1 MDHVS
6 GVSSDT
12 SRHPRGLKR
21 TVSPIRLGNS
31 KDVASSGIPSPM
43 DRCYVQDISTRLSV
57 ARHLRY
63 RGVGLG
69 VTLPAP
75 PPCRGLIVVLDL
87 WASFSG
93 HQ

>member
-1 MDHVS
+1 MDH
-6 GVSSDT
+6 
-12 SRHPRGLKR
+12 
-21 TVSPIRLGNS
+21 
-31 KDVASSGIPSPM
+31 
-43 DRCYVQDISTRLSV
+43 CYVQDISTRLSV

-87 WASFSG
+87 WAGFSG
-93 HQ
+93 TIHALLAYWPWGASVLVLLLNVVQGWSQQLPKPFLI

>member
-1 MDHVS
+1 MDH
-6 GVSSDT
+6 
-12 SRHPRGLKR
+12 
-21 TVSPIRLGNS
+21 
-31 KDVASSGIPSPM
+31 
-43 DRCYVQDISTRLSV
+43 CYVQDISTRLSV

-87 WASFSG
+87 WAGFSG